1 MKPKI
6 ITIIPARYA
15 STRFP
20 GKPLAQL
27 GGKAMIQRVAEQAMK
42 YCERVVVA
50 TDDLRILEHV
60 QHLGIEAVMT
70 SAHHRSGTERCLE
83 AYALLGA
90 EEEILLNL
98 QGDEPF
104 IRGEQIERLIAAFD
118 DEQVQIATLAEA
130 LDPETSNAELF
141 NPNAVK
147 VVRSTSGG
155 ALYFSRSPIPHLRG
169 VAEDWCR
176 QHTYYKHIGLYA
188 FRTNILD
195 ALRALPSTELEQAE
209 SLEQLRW
216 LEHGMRIHVGL
227 SQQATIGIDTP
238 EDLARAEAY
247 LQSLQ

>member
-1 MKPKI
+1 MQPKI

-60 QHLGIEAVMT
+60 QALGIEAVMT

-90 EEEILLNL
+90 KEEILLNL

-104 IRGEQIERLIAAFD
+104 IRGEQIESLIAAFD

-130 LDPETSNAELF
+130 LAPQTSNAELF

-147 VVRSTSGG
+147 LVRSASGS

-169 VAEDWCR
+169 VAEDWCS

-195 ALRALPSTELEQAE
+195 VLRALPSTELEQAE

>member
-1 MKPKI
+1 MQPKI

-60 QHLGIEAVMT
+60 QALGIEAVMT
-70 SAHHRSGTERCLE
+70 STHHRSGTERCLE

-104 IRGEQIERLIAAFD
+104 IRGEQIESLIAAFD

-130 LDPETSNAELF
+130 LAPQTSNAELF
-141 NPNAVK
+141 NPNTVK
-147 VVRSTSGG
+147 LVRSASGS

-169 VAEDWCR
+169 VAEGWCS

>member
-1 MKPKI
+1 MQPKI

-27 GGKAMIQRVAEQAMK
+27 GGKAMIQRVTEQAMK
-42 YCERVVVA
+42 YCQRVAVA

-60 QHLGIEAVMT
+60 QQLGIEAVMT
-70 SAHHRSGTERCLE
+70 SPHHRSGTERCLE
-83 AYALLGA
+83 AYERLGA
-90 EEEILLNL
+90 GEEILLNL

-104 IRGEQIERLIAAFD
+104 IQGEQIQSLIASFA
-118 DEQVQIATLAEA
+118 DEQVQIATLAEPLA
-130 LDPETSNAELF
+130 PETSNAELF

-147 VVRSTSGG
+147 LVRSASGS

-169 VAEDWCR
+169 VSEGWCS

-195 ALRALPSTELEQAE
+195 TLKALPSGVLEQVE

-216 LEHGMRIHVGL
+216 LEHGLRIHVAL

-238 EDLARAEAY
+238 EDLERAEAY
-247 LQSLQ
+247 LKSLQ